1 MTNYEKIKGMTPEE
15 LAEFLCSKMQICSL
29 CEARD
34 CCSVGHTGYIDWLKK
49 EAEGSET

>member
-15 LAEFLCSKMQICSL
+15 LAKFLCKMQMCSF

-34 CCSVGHTGYIDWLKK
+34 CCSVGHTGYIDWMKK

>member
-15 LAEFLCSKMQICSL
+15 LAELL
-29 CEARD
+29 CELSRCEFCATRGY
-34 CCSVGHTGYIDWLKK
+34 CRHLHTGYIDWLKE